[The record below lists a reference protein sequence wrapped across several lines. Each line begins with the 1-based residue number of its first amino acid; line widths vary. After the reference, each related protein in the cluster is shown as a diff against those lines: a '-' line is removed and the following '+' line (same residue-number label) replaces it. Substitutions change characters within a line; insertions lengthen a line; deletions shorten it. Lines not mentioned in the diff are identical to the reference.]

1 MSSDDIKRRDFIKLT
16 GKATILTAVMGGGGY
31 LLSKNE
37 YSPSQTRILSAD
49 GDRGIQADDSLPDLA
64 SVKGKNH
71 YDAALTAIGLIGGI
85 ERFISKGD
93 IVTIKPNI
101 GWDRTPEQ
109 GANTNPVLV
118 KTVAELCFDAGAK
131 KVIVTDVPCN
141 DARRTF
147 ARSGIQE
154 MAGGTGAEI
163 ILPEDRFY
171 VRADLGGEILG
182 VWPVIRQFLETDK
195 LINMPV
201 VKHHSLSLA
210 TIGMKNWYGVMGGPR
225 NRLHQQ
231 IDTSIA
237 DLADFF
243 RPTLVI
249 VDATRVMIRN
259 GPVGGRLSDVE
270 IHDTV
275 IASTDQVAADSY
287 CCGFLGLSPA
297 ELKYIALTESRGL
310 GKSSGYTIIEKELA

>member
-1 MSSDDIKRRDFIKLT
+1 MSADDIKRRDFIKLT
-16 GKATILTAVMGGGGY
+16 GKAALLTAVIGGGGY

-37 YSPSQTRILSAD
+37 YAPSIMRLISANGNRSLPAD
-49 GDRGIQADDSLPDLA
+49 GSYPDLGVA
-64 SVKGKNH
+64 KGKDH
-71 YDAALTAIGLIGGI
+71 SGATIAAIGLLGGM
-85 ERFISKGD
+85 ERFIARGD

-101 GWDRTPEQ
+101 GWDRTPAQ

-131 KVIVTDVPCN
+131 KVIITDVPCN

-147 ARSGIQE
+147 ARSGILGSLE
-154 MAGGTGAEI
+154 KIGADV

-182 VWPVIRQFLETDK
+182 VWPILRQFLETDK

-225 NRLHQQ
+225 NRLHQR

-243 RPTLVI
+243 RPSLIVI
-249 VDATRVMIRN
+249 DATRVMVRN

-287 CCGFLGLSPA
+287 SCGFLGLAPSD
-297 ELKYIALTESRGL
+297 LRYIMDGESRGL
-310 GKSSGYTIIEKELA
+310 GKSSGYTIIEKEIV

>member
-1 MSSDDIKRRDFIKLT
+1 MNGNDFNRREFIKLA
-16 GKATILTAVMGGGGY
+16 GKATLLSAVLGGGGY
-31 LLSKNE
+31 LLSRNE
-37 YSPSQTRILSAD
+37 YSPAVMPLFAAN
-49 GDRGIQADDSLPDLA
+49 GDRGLILNGSFPDLGV
-64 SVKGKNH
+64 VKGSDH
-71 YDAALTAIGLIGGI
+71 AAAAIAAVGLIGGI

-118 KTVAELCFDAGAK
+118 KTVAELCLNAGAK

-154 MAGGTGAEI
+154 MSVKAGAEV
-163 ILPEDRFY
+163 ILPEERFY
-171 VRADLGGEILG
+171 VQADLGGEILG
-182 VWPVIRQFLETDK
+182 VWPVLRQFLECDK

-201 VKHHSLSLA
+201 VKHHGLSRG

-225 NRLHQQ
+225 NRLHQM
-231 IDTSIA
+231 IDTSIT

-243 RPTLVI
+243 RPSLVI

-259 GPVGGRLSDVE
+259 GPVGGRLTDVE

-275 IASTDQVAADSY
+275 IAATDQVAVDSY
-287 CCGFLGLSPA
+287 SCRFLGLLPA
-297 ELKYIALTESRGL
+297 DLKYIAMAESRGL
-310 GKSSGYTIIEKELA
+310 GKSADYTIAQKEII

>member
-1 MSSDDIKRRDFIKLT
+1 MSADDLKRRDFIKLT
-16 GKATILTAVMGGGGY
+16 GKAALLTAVIGGGGY

-37 YSPSQTRILSAD
+37 YAPSIMRLISANGNRSLPAD
-49 GDRGIQADDSLPDLA
+49 GSYPDLG
-64 SVKGKNH
+64 VTKGKDH
-71 YDAALTAIGLIGGI
+71 SRAAIAAIGLLGGM
-85 ERFISKGD
+85 ERFISRGD

-101 GWDRTPEQ
+101 GWDRTPAQ

-118 KTVAELCFDAGAK
+118 KTVAELCFNAGAK

-147 ARSGIQE
+147 ARSGISE
-154 MAGGTGAEI
+154 PLAKIGADV

-182 VWPVIRQFLETDK
+182 VWPILRQFLETDK

-225 NRLHQQ
+225 NRLHQR
-231 IDTSIA
+231 IDTSIT

-243 RPTLVI
+243 RPSLIVI
-249 VDATRVMIRN
+249 DATRVMVRN

-287 CCGFLGLSPA
+287 SCGFLGLAPSD
-297 ELKYIALTESRGL
+297 LRYIMDGESRGL
-310 GKSSGYTIIEKELA
+310 GKSSGYTIIEKEIA

>member
-1 MSSDDIKRRDFIKLT
+1 MSADEIKRRDFIKLT
-16 GKATILTAVMGGGGY
+16 GKAALLTAVIGGGGY

-37 YSPSQTRILSAD
+37 YTPSMMRLLSAN
-49 GDRGIQADDSLPDLA
+49 GNRSLPADGSYPDLG
-64 SVKGKNH
+64 VTKGKDH
-71 YDAALTAIGLIGGI
+71 SRATIAAIGLLGGM
-85 ERFISKGD
+85 ERFIARGD

-101 GWDRTPEQ
+101 GWDRTPAQ

-147 ARSGIQE
+147 TRSGISE
-154 MAGGTGAEI
+154 PLAKVGADV

-182 VWPVIRQFLETDK
+182 IWPILRQFLETDK

-225 NRLHQQ
+225 NRLHQR
-231 IDTSIA
+231 IDTSIT

-243 RPTLVI
+243 RPSLIVI
-249 VDATRVMIRN
+249 DATRVMVRN

-287 CCGFLGLSPA
+287 SCGFLGLAPSD
-297 ELKYIALTESRGL
+297 LRYILDGESRGL
-310 GKSSGYTIIEKELA
+310 GKSSGYTIIEKEIV